1 MMVRDSFDHRPDPV
15 IGRLLREH
23 LSAADDAA
31 FVARVRQALR
41 AGGRPQ
47 RPSSGEWDLLAGWFK
62 PGIAAAAAVLVA
74 ALVGVGVGDG
84 GSMPASLAETL
95 GPAEAPAEL
104 LAADA
109 QPDPQVLLSPLLEA
123 R

>member
-1 MMVRDSFDHRPDPV
+1 MMVHDSFDHRPDPV

-23 LSAADDAA
+23 LRAGDEAA
-31 FVARVRQALR
+31 FVARMRQALR
-41 AGGRPQ
+41 AGDQPRG
-47 RPSSGEWDLLAGWFK
+47 PSNGEVDLLAGWFK

-74 ALVGVGVGDG
+74 ALVGAGVGDAV
-84 GSMPASLAETL
+84 STPASLAETL
-95 GPAEAPAEL
+95 GPPEAPTEL
-104 LAADA
+104 LATDA

>member
-23 LSAADDAA
+23 LRTDDDAV
-31 FVARVRQALR
+31 FVARVLQAAR
-41 AGGRPQ
+41 SAGRSQGPA
-47 RPSSGEWDLLAGWFK
+47 SGEWDLLAGWFK
-62 PGIAAAAAVLVA
+62 PGIAAAAALLVA
-74 ALVGVGVGDG
+74 ALVGVGVGERS
-84 GSMPASLAETL
+84 SMPTSLAEAL

-109 QPDPQVLLSPLLEA
+109 HPDPQVLLSPLLEA

>member
-1 MMVRDSFDHRPDPV
+1 MVNDSFDHRPDPT

-23 LSAADDAA
+23 LRTDDDAA
-31 FVARVRQALR
+31 FVARVRQAAR
-41 AGGRPQ
+41 SAGRSQ
-47 RPSSGEWDLLAGWFK
+47 RPASGEWDLLAGWFK

-74 ALVGVGVGDG
+74 ALVGVGVGEG
-84 GSMPASLAETL
+84 TSALVSLAETL
-95 GPAEAPAEL
+95 GPAEAPTEL

>member
-1 MMVRDSFDHRPDPV
+1 MMVHDSFDHRPDPV

-23 LSAADDAA
+23 LSTDDDAA
-31 FVARVRQALR
+31 FVARVRR
-41 AGGRPQ
+41 AVHGPARWQGPA
-47 RPSSGEWDLLAGWFK
+47 SGEWDLLAGWFK
-62 PGIAAAAAVLVA
+62 PGLAAAAAVLVA
-74 ALVGVGVGDG
+74 ALVGVVVEDS
-84 GSMPASLAETL
+84 GSALRSLAETL

-109 QPDPQVLLSPLLEA
+109 HPDPQVLVSPLLEA